1 MFHHMQLSH
10 NSIQFTNAI
19 FTRVC
24 GYVAHC
30 KLFAK
35 VRFSE

>member
-1 MFHHMQLSH
+1 MFYLMQLSH
-10 NSIQFTNAI
+10 NLIQFTNAL

-24 GYVAHC
+24 GSVAHC

-35 VRFSE
+35 VRFNE